1 VIPGP
6 VPVRY
11 SILGKRLS
19 KFFTQREDLQ
29 RGERVNKRIEADYS
43 NPSTHSLCFAVMLY
57 GVDYLSNK
65 DVRKILKLPKDSK
78 AIRRINW
85 SNASVFFENK
95 AQLE

>member
-1 VIPGP
+1 
-6 VPVRY
+6 
-11 SILGKRLS
+11 
-19 KFFTQREDLQ
+19 
-29 RGERVNKRIEADYS
+29 
-43 NPSTHSLCFAVMLY
+43 
-57 GVDYLSNK
+57 LSNK